1 MSENWKSINGYENY
15 KISDHGNVKNIKTN
29 KMLKPRV
36 NSNGYCCVDL
46 HDNKLRSTK
55 SIHRLVAEAFFDNP
69 DNKRCVDHIDRN
81 KLNNH
86 VNNLRFATDSEN
98 GSNRTIGS
106 NNTSGIVGVY
116 FCKDRNKWRAVI
128 KKDGKKIHLGYFE
141 SKEEAIEA
149 RSKAEETY
157 FKEFRAQN
165 IYNISNSTVNININ
179 NS

>member
-1 MSENWKSINGYENY
+1 MNKS
-15 KISDHGNVKNIKTN
+15 
-29 KMLKPRV
+29 RQ
-36 NSNGYCCVDL
+36 
-46 HDNKLRSTK
+46 
-55 SIHRLVAEAFFDNP
+55 
-69 DNKRCVDHIDRN
+69 
-81 KLNNH
+81 
-86 VNNLRFATDSEN
+86 
-98 GSNRTIGS
+98 S